1 MNIKKTKT
9 PEKPKND
16 DITIINDRYQ
26 TQKEKIMLQQ
36 DIEINDQ
43 TYQAL
48 VSCLTGII
56 KKSYPSIQDIDREDI
71 IHTTIEK
78 VLKSSHTFKEWSKY
92 TTRIFAICANNC
104 RDYLIQKQ
112 KKQSVS
118 ITWDLIKL
126 LSNWDDSNLKD
137 KKDALQTAINHL
149 SFDDQDLIRKYYYD
163 NNNLQDIA
171 EDRGTSVD
179 SIKRKLYTIRNK
191 LKKMVN
197 KDNI

>member
-78 VLKSSHTFKEWSKY
+78 VLKSSHTFKE
-92 TTRIFAICANNC
+92 
-104 RDYLIQKQ
+104 
-112 KKQSVS
+112 
-118 ITWDLIKL
+118 
-126 LSNWDDSNLKD
+126 
-137 KKDALQTAINHL
+137 
-149 SFDDQDLIRKYYYD
+149 
-163 NNNLQDIA
+163 
-171 EDRGTSVD
+171 
-179 SIKRKLYTIRNK
+179 
-191 LKKMVN
+191 
-197 KDNI
+197 